1 MLPWARALAVLYT
14 TRMAAWTPSLGVRG
28 LFLAA
33 LPQLQNQ
40 IKSNGER
47 FHVITWYCFAPMGPT
62 LCACLDDPYGSLNAR
77 VWPQGGTFGRARP
90 PSDGPASPATGAAA
104 VLSLSCRPAAAAQP
118 LGCCHGPETRV
129 PRVKENMIG
138 QSASGRGTR
147 LLTPSGTSGGGCGGD
162 DNPH

>member
-1 MLPWARALAVLYT
+1 
-14 TRMAAWTPSLGVRG
+14 
-28 LFLAA
+28 
-33 LPQLQNQ
+33 
-40 IKSNGER
+40 
-47 FHVITWYCFAPMGPT
+47 MGPT
-62 LCACLDDPYGSLNAR
+62 LCARLDDPYGSLNAR

-147 LLTPSGTSGGGCGGD
+147 LLTPSGTSGGGCGGG
-162 DNPH
+162 

>member
-1 MLPWARALAVLYT
+1 
-14 TRMAAWTPSLGVRG
+14 
-28 LFLAA
+28 
-33 LPQLQNQ
+33 
-40 IKSNGER
+40 
-47 FHVITWYCFAPMGPT
+47 MGPT
-62 LCACLDDPYGSLNAR
+62 LCARLDDPYGSLNAR

-129 PRVKENMIG
+129 ARVKENMIG

-147 LLTPSGTSGGGCGGD
+147 LLTPSGTSGGGCGGG
-162 DNPH
+162 